1 MPVSYRRGFK
11 TEANDIAREVR
22 LELGLTPMDPL
33 DPWMLSHHLEIPIR
47 TLSSMQDYASFGV
60 HHFSSVD
67 ISAFSAVTIFNGRE
81 RHILHND
88 FHNLGRQ
95 ASNLAHELAHA
106 LLHHPPTPALDDQ
119 GSRNWDQGVEDEAN
133 WLGGALL
140 VSEEAA
146 LAIERKKLPLTQ
158 AAELYKVSKEMIRF
172 RLNVTGAQKRIMR
185 LSRCLNK
192 R

>member
-1 MPVSYRRGFK
+1 MAYRRGFK

-22 LELGLTPMDPL
+22 LELGLSPMDPL
-33 DPWMLSHHLEIPIR
+33 DPRVLAHYLEIPIR
-47 TLSSMQDYASFGV
+47 PLSSMREYASFAV
-60 HHFSSVD
+60 HQFSSVD
-67 ISAFSAVTIFNGRE
+67 ISAFSAVTIFHGRE

-88 FHNLGRQ
+88 FHNSGRQ

-106 LLHHPPTPALDDQ
+106 LLHHPPTPALNDQ
-119 GSRNWDQGVEDEAN
+119 GSRNWEKGVEDEAN

-146 LAIERKKLPLTQ
+146 LTIVRKRLSHSQ
-158 AAELYKVSKEMIRF
+158 AAKLYQVSEEMIRF
-172 RLNVTGAQKRIMR
+172 RLNVTGAQIRITRM
-185 LSRCLNK
+185 SRCWK